1 MALKHVVYRALD
13 RGPGRP
19 LIGVVANRRARAA
32 GQRARFAYD
41 RPSGL
46 WSKRTPGGVM
56 LLPERLQGMGIEEC
70 ETFTKDVFLLDYT
83 VKFGDVVLDIGAGI
97 GSESLPFARW
107 AGASGKVIAVE
118 AHPATFATLERTV
131 RLNGVRNVELV
142 NAAIMDS
149 DKPVMISD
157 LPAEVSYE
165 NRIGSEGVEVA
176 AMTLAGLVEMYDLDR
191 VDFLKM
197 NIEGAELPAL
207 QGSADMLPLV
217 RHAAIGCHDFLA
229 EETGDDS
236 YRTKEAIY
244 ELLVN
249 AGFTVRRRDGDPRPW
264 ARDYLFASR

>member
-1 MALKHVVYRALD
+1 MAFKHVVYRALD
-13 RGPGRP
+13 RGPGRF
-19 LIGVVANRRARAA
+19 LISVVANRRARAV
-32 GQRARFAYD
+32 GEHARFTYD

-70 ETFTKDVFLLDYT
+70 EAFTKDVFLCDYT
-83 VKFGDVVLDIGAGI
+83 MKSGDVVLDIGAGI
-97 GSESLPFARW
+97 GSESLPFSRW
-107 AGASGKVIAVE
+107 VGAAGKVIAVE

-131 RLNGVRNVELV
+131 RLNDVRNVELV

-149 DKPVMISD
+149 DTPVRISN
-157 LPAEVSYE
+157 LPTEVSYE
-165 NRIGSEGVEVA
+165 NRISSEGVQVP
-176 AMTLAGLVEMYDLDR
+176 AMTLADLVEKYDLNR

-207 QGSADMLPLV
+207 QGSAEMLSLV

-236 YRTKEAIY
+236 YRTKEAVY